1 MRLIYICTGYVSV
14 YDSQVLSLLDYM
26 VAQNIQVTIIQG
38 YNSEEKKE
46 ILSTK
51 LVLHPQIDVIWVRL
65 KYQIPINENH
75 NIKLILNALKNATDS
90 NETVI
95 HVRGGYGSFL
105 TKKAV
110 ERGKLSNPIL
120 IDVRGIEYEEVKSTL
135 PNVGLLKRMYYYT
148 ELLYIKH
155 IYKYLFRDDS
165 MPIAITSV
173 SPLINDYLT
182 KYYPNCSYP
191 KLYHPNIAGKQFVY
205 TENGRK
211 EIRERLGISEDDKVV
226 ICSSN
231 GGDFYQ
237 KDHMVIGTLIENG
250 YKVVNLSKHDIGIS
264 GCITTTAPFAD
275 MPKYLSAADIAI
287 LWRDD
292 IFMNN
297 SASPSKFSEFA
308 AMGLYVIHN
317 DTVSVASEYIKSSN
331 AGILVREVGEIVSA
345 IDIKSVENNRH
356 QRIENGNKAFGIEG
370 LGQSYIDA
378 YNQIKK

>member
-182 KYYPNCSYP
+182 
-191 KLYHPNIAGKQFVY
+191 
-205 TENGRK
+205 
-211 EIRERLGISEDDKVV
+211 
-226 ICSSN
+226 
-231 GGDFYQ
+231 
-237 KDHMVIGTLIENG
+237 
-250 YKVVNLSKHDIGIS
+250 
-264 GCITTTAPFAD
+264 
-275 MPKYLSAADIAI
+275 
-287 LWRDD
+287 
-292 IFMNN
+292 
-297 SASPSKFSEFA
+297 
-308 AMGLYVIHN
+308 
-317 DTVSVASEYIKSSN
+317 
-331 AGILVREVGEIVSA
+331 
-345 IDIKSVENNRH
+345 
-356 QRIENGNKAFGIEG
+356 
-370 LGQSYIDA
+370 
-378 YNQIKK
+378 